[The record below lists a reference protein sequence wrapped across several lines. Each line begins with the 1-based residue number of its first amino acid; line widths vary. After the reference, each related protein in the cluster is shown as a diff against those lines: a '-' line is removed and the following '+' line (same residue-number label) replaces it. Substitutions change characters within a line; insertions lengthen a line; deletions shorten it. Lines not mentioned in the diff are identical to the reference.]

1 MKKNL
6 TSLMVIVGILLF
18 GCNLYAQISD
28 EENGQSERPLVREF
42 IDHTLQAYRDSQIVM
57 DEVLRILRE
66 LATAQVVDTNIQTI
80 NDVLQNVKTYQ
91 ITTEDGT
98 IRIINVLQLNP
109 NMPVPAGLKL
119 NIPTGDEQSREGT
132 VVDGDGEDLTWEEV
146 VAMIEQN
153 GGRILQASENFMMVQ
168 GWRKLP
174 EEVKKKVEKFAKKKG
189 KKLKTIS
196 PTVTG
201 KLIKEDGQYYM
212 DVYVWTGQGD
222 PNNIHVYKEY
232 WDSLS
237 PEEKAEIEQQAKAY
251 GGKVIVEDEKKRIKA
266 NLNTAP
272 VEGAPSDEHL
282 TQEEVEFLEEHVG
295 EVITLHGWT
304 VDGLINDGYTLEVVG
319 LGKWRYE
326 PYHPFDEIVLEESE
340 PVGEEEINKQQQPQ
354 RRGPEINIQF
364 YGILGR

>member
-6 TSLMVIVGILLF
+6 TSLMVIAGMLLF
-18 GCNLYAQISD
+18 ACNLYAQMPD
-28 EENGQSERPLVREF
+28 EENEHPESPPVVEF
-42 IDHTLQAYRDSQIVM
+42 INRTLQAYRDSQIVM

-80 NDVLQNVKTYQ
+80 NGILQNVKTYQ
-91 ITTEDGT
+91 ITTGDGT
-98 IRIINVLQLNP
+98 NRIINVLQINP
-109 NMPVPAGLKL
+109 DMPVPAGL
-119 NIPTGDEQSREGT
+119 NIPGRDVQTGVGT
-132 VVDGDGEDLTWEEV
+132 VVDGDGTDLTWDEI

-153 GGRILQASENFMMVQ
+153 GGRVLRASENSMTVQ

-174 EEVKKKVEKFAKKKG
+174 EEVKKKVEKFAQKKG
-189 KKLKTIS
+189 KKLKTVS

-251 GGKVIVEDEKKRIKA
+251 GKRITR
-266 NLNTAP
+266 NRVFET
-272 VEGAPSDEHL
+272 
-282 TQEEVEFLEEHVG
+282 
-295 EVITLHGWT
+295 
-304 VDGLINDGYTLEVVG
+304 YT
-319 LGKWRYE
+319 R
-326 PYHPFDEIVLEESE
+326 
-340 PVGEEEINKQQQPQ
+340 
-354 RRGPEINIQF
+354 
-364 YGILGR
+364 

>member
-6 TSLMVIVGILLF
+6 TSLMVIAGMLLF
-18 GCNLYAQISD
+18 ACNLYAQMPD
-28 EENGQSERPLVREF
+28 EENEHPEKPLVVEF
-42 IDHTLQAYRDSQIVM
+42 INRTLQAYRDSQIVM

-80 NDVLQNVKTYQ
+80 NGILQNVKTYQ
-91 ITTEDGT
+91 ITTGDGT
-98 IRIINVLQLNP
+98 NRIINVLQINP
-109 NMPVPAGLKL
+109 DMPVPAGL
-119 NIPTGDEQSREGT
+119 NIPGRDVQTGVGT
-132 VVDGDGEDLTWEEV
+132 VVDGDGTDLTWDEI

-153 GGRILQASENFMMVQ
+153 GGRVLRASENSMTVQ

-174 EEVKKKVEKFAKKKG
+174 EEVKKKVEKFAQKKG
-189 KKLKTIS
+189 KKLKTVS

-282 TQEEVEFLEEHVG
+282 TQKEIEFLEEHVG

-319 LGKWRYE
+319 LGKWKYE

-340 PVGEEEINKQQQPQ
+340 PLGEEEINNQQQPQ
-354 RRGPEINIQF
+354 RVDPKTGIEGV